1 MSVLPFSASKKIKI
15 HGELAR
21 LADATGEDRLLRI
34 WYGLR
39 LLDDGRGW
47 LPDAPYLRKW
57 LVSLGVA
64 PSQQSLRKL
73 LRQGDGVWWQLDRR
87 HGRERR
93 TIALAGLKAV
103 AIHVARSAQQMGIPD
118 ADRCPGRGV
127 WVRRAQLGG
136 GLAQWRATLLQVWIA
151 GRKDNQVR
159 IDWATMERLWGRSRT
174 TLRARCQ
181 AAGTRIV
188 VTHNYV
194 ALSLSAFSL
203 EPDPFYDQDALPSAE
218 GATVTTLN
226 GERCLLWQRPNTY
239 AAYGNQ
245 ARKGMSRKVHRAV
258 RHALAIPPR
267 AYGRRQY
274 FFDAKA
280 LGKVRRQHPEREV
293 YLWVKRRRWG
303 QFWEMWPAM
312 N

>member
-1 MSVLPFSASKKIKI
+1 LPYSASKKIKI

-47 LPDAPYLRKW
+47 LPDTPYTRKT
-57 LVSLGVA
+57 LVRLGVA

-73 LRQGDGVWWQLDRR
+73 LRQGNDVWWRLDCR
-87 HGRERR
+87 HGRYPR
-93 TIALAGLKAV
+93 TIAITGLKAV
-103 AIHVARSAQQMGIPD
+103 SIHVARNAQQMGIPD
-118 ADRCPGRGV
+118 AGRCPGRAV
-127 WVRRAQLGG
+127 WVRARYLGG
-136 GLAQWRATLLQVWIA
+136 GLSQWRAALLQVWIA
-151 GRKDNQVR
+151 GRKDNQLR
-159 IDWATMERLWGRSRT
+159 IDWATMERRWGRSRT

-194 ALSLSAFSL
+194 ALHLSAFSL
-203 EPDPFYDQDALPSAE
+203 EPNPVYDQRALPSAE
-218 GATVTTLN
+218 GATLTTLN

-239 AAYGNQ
+239 AARGYQ
-245 ARKGMSRKVHRAV
+245 ARKGMSRKVHQAV
-258 RHALAIPPR
+258 CHALAIPPR

-274 FFDAKA
+274 FFDHKT
-280 LGKVRRQHPEREV
+280 LGKVRKRHPDREV
-293 YLWVKRRRWG
+293 YLWVKRRKWG